1 MYNFIYIIIMNK
13 GTNTKKIVLK
23 NYFKIGVAISLYL
36 INIPETQLVQ
46 TVVTPKFFINKQEEK
61 K

>member
-1 MYNFIYIIIMNK
+1 MNK
-13 GTNTKKIVLK
+13 ETNTKKIVLK

-46 TVVTPKFFINKQEEK
+46 TVVTPKIFINKQEEK